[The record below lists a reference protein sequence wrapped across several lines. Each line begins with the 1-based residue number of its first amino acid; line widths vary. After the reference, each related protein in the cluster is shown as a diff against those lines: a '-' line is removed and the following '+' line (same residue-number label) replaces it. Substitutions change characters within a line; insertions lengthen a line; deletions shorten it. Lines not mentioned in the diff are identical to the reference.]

1 MKNRRFWLGMLVIA
15 LVFGMT
21 VVGCDD
27 GSNNNNDPD
36 PYVPPAQTPLTG
48 TVTVSKDVR
57 IDIGREKMTLTADVS
72 GLNGNSTY
80 YFYQWMKDGV
90 NISGA
95 RSSTYDV
102 TEADYGK
109 TVRVKVTSSVLSGE
123 QFGDFIIPNPTK
135 LTLTLKW
142 DNAAGK
148 KDTGITI
155 ERENGGYW
163 AGASTSGNLTT
174 SGTTVI
180 LTSWTETKFK
190 MRTTYKFVE
199 TNFYFKKDN
208 ALGSELFDLTNG
220 TKTYTLTNV
229 ADSFGLLTGLFA
241 TEGS

>member
-1 MKNRRFWLGMLVIA
+1 MKNKNLWLGIMAMV
-15 LVFGMT
+15 LVFGMI

-27 GSNNNNDPD
+27 GSSNNNDPD
-36 PYVPPAQTPLTG
+36 DPYVPPVKTPLSG
-48 TVTVSKDVR
+48 TVTISSNVK
-57 IDIGREKMTLTADVS
+57 IDIGRETMTLTADTS
-72 GLNGNSTY
+72 GLNGESPY
-80 YFYQWMKDGV
+80 YSYQWMKDDV

-95 RSSTYDV
+95 RSSTYNV

-123 QFGDFIIPNPTK
+123 QFGDFTVPSPTK

-180 LTSWTETKFK
+180 LTSWSETKFK
-190 MRTTYKFVE
+190 MRTTYQFIE
-199 TNFYFKKDN
+199 TKFYFKKDN
-208 ALGSELFDLTNG
+208 SLGSDLFDLTNG

-241 TEGS
+241 TEG